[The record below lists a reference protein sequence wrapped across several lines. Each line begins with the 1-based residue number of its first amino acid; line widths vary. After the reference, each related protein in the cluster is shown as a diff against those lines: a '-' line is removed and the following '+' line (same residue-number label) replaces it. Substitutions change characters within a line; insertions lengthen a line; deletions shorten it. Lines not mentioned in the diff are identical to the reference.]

1 LPPGVPMFITE
12 SNIAAGSDESFVDI
26 FGALFWADY
35 VGSFL
40 ESGGKAVYY
49 FHYLPEPLSYGCEGT
64 SPGTFSMFTVDANYE
79 IQQPTSQF
87 FSGQMINLEWVQPG
101 SGEHRVFPANSD
113 IQDAAGHV
121 LVTVYAV
128 LRPDGQ
134 WSLMV
139 VNKDQE
145 NPHSLHIAFEDPTA
159 KKETYFAGPVSRVT
173 FGSEQ
178 YQWHSNIK
186 GGTADPDGPAAR
198 STIDGDAKTTYTVP
212 KASITVFRGK
222 LASNAAR

>member
-1 LPPGVPMFITE
+1 MF
-12 SNIAAGSDESFVDI
+12 S
-26 FGALFWADY
+26 
-35 VGSFL
+35 
-40 ESGGKAVYY
+40 
-49 FHYLPEPLSYGCEGT
+49 
-64 SPGTFSMFTVDANYE
+64 VDANYQ

-101 SGEHRVFPANSD
+101 SGEHHVFPASGD

-145 NPHSLHIAFEDPTA
+145 NPHSVHIAFEDATA
-159 KKETYFAGPVSRVT
+159 KRETYFAGPVSMVT

-178 YQWHSNIK
+178 YQWHSNLK

-198 STIDGDAKTTYTVP
+198 STVDGGTNTIYTLP
-212 KASITVFRGK
+212 KASITVLRGK
-222 LASNAAR
+222 LASTSAR